1 MAMTEHENKNDENII
16 EDMNFKCFNKRL
28 IEKLVDQSSYM
39 TNMFIDILS
48 ILKKY
53 PPAKNE
59 NKFIYGKVAEARI
72 IHWINKIIPC
82 QDLDKCKIHG
92 SEYKNDCEISFD
104 ESKIKYSIKVS
115 KNGGEPTLINK
126 RNMSSHNVNGCY
138 FIICHIQNEKLY
150 IFKHNESLTGF
161 LKENHESI
169 KYKSKIFN
177 HLDKDTNN
185 FYKFPNNEKIQ
196 HFKEN
201 ILPKIEEVSIY
212 DRLSKELENE
222 NSGFY

>member
-1 MAMTEHENKNDENII
+1 MNICKNAKLLEH
-16 EDMNFKCFNKRL
+16 
-28 IEKLVDQSSYM
+28 LVNSPGYT

-82 QDLDKCKIHG
+82 KDLDKGKLHG

-104 ESKIKYSIKVS
+104 EEKTKYSIKVS

-126 RNMSSHNVNGCY
+126 RNISSHNVNDCY

-150 IFKHNESLTGF
+150 IFKHNDTLNVF

-169 KYKSKIFN
+169 KYKSKIFS
-177 HLDKDTNN
+177 HLDKDES
-185 FYKFPNNEKIQ
+185 KFPI
-196 HFKEN
+196 
-201 ILPKIEEVSIY
+201 
-212 DRLSKELENE
+212 
-222 NSGFY
+222 

>member
-1 MAMTEHENKNDENII
+1 MAESNFENKNNELILNK
-16 EDMNFKCFNKRL
+16 MNFINNTKL
-28 IEKLVDQSSYM
+28 IEYLVRSPNYM

-82 QDLDKCKIHG
+82 EDLDKTKLHG

-104 ESKIKYSIKVS
+104 ENKIKYSIKVS
-115 KNGGEPTLINK
+115 KSGAEPTLINK
-126 RNMSSHNVNGCY
+126 RNISSHNVDDCY

-150 IFKHNESLTGF
+150 IFKHNDSLKPF
-161 LKENHESI
+161 LKDSHESI
-169 KYKSKIFN
+169 KYKTSIFK
-177 HLDKDTNN
+177 HLDKDITQY
-185 FYKFPNNEKIQ
+185 YKFPDNEKIQ
-196 HFKEN
+196 HFKNN
-201 ILPKIEEVSIY
+201 ILPNIQEISIY
-212 DRLSKELENE
+212 DRLSNELENE
-222 NSGFY
+222 NKGFY